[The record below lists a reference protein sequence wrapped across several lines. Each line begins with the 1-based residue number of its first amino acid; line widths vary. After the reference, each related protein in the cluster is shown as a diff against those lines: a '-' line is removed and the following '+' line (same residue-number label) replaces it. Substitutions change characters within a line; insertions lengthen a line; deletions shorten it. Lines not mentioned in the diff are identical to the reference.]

1 VVIQLSLRGL
11 STRDRLRV
19 HTALHTALHAAAAH
33 IENDMELWDSPHF
46 QRALVTALRGGT

>member
-1 VVIQLSLRGL
+1 MVIQLSLRGL